1 MCSFWVAQAQEE
13 FLPLS
18 RFDLP
23 QDPLTITKSVNPNE
37 PFTVAGERGAIF
49 GQQDG
54 SCEIWAF
61 PVKILEHL
69 QITARV
75 DDYKVPIRLNAHAAA
90 IEVSPDHTTI
100 VYSHPAITVKQ
111 HMFAPRA
118 NSNESATAI
127 VIFDIQSVRP
137 AILTFQFEPSLTPQW
152 PAPEFG
158 RPTASWIKIGNG
170 GGYLL
175 ETASEQ
181 LSGIVAMPRT
191 VAAILPPIQERPE
204 AYPLELTLHYDP
216 EQDKDLIF
224 PLLAMVSYNQSGT
237 PEATAKR
244 LAQGI
249 SVLNKQ
255 TAEIYA
261 KTHEYYSHFFDDK
274 LTIDSPD
281 SAFNQAFR
289 WAELAIDQSQV
300 LLGSETGL
308 VAGWYSSG
316 ASARPGY
323 GWFFGRDALWSIF
336 AIDAYGDF
344 ALTRNALEF
353 LIRRQRQD
361 GKIMHEY
368 SQTAGLVDWEKT
380 PYWYAAADSTPL
392 FVMAMADY
400 LRTSGDVDFV
410 RRHWDSVKLAY
421 EFTRMHDA
429 DHDGVYDN
437 STGTGWVESW
447 KPRMPDQEIYL
458 AALDQQSS
466 EAMAD
471 LAKVIKDEGL
481 NARALAQATV
491 IRERLNDYRQPDG
504 FYAFSKNV
512 DGSFDSTATIFP
524 SVAWWTGHLVLPNA
538 DSMLTRWA
546 SHEFSSD
553 WGLRS
558 LSDQSP
564 LFDPLSYHQG
574 TVWPLFTGW
583 VALAEYRAG
592 HPLSGYQQLMSSLNL
607 TWAHDP
613 GGITELL
620 SGKFNAPLGRSSS
633 RQTWSSAMI
642 ISVIL
647 RGMFGL
653 ETDVSNHFLRVT
665 PALPSTW
672 DWVDLRHVPFGNGQ
686 IDLSLRRFR
695 GELRITSA
703 SGKDQLWCLSTS
715 IWASG
720 KCNQTDASKQVTTLQ
735 LEPVEVEFE
744 IRIPAA
750 GSQTQ
755 QMKVLQER
763 YSKNQLV
770 LELEAPGGSQC
781 TAFLRI
787 NKAGKRN
794 LQVTGGNLTGSRL
807 HIAFPPG
814 AGYQKQ
820 EVLIR
825 W

>member
-1 MCSFWVAQAQEE
+1 
-13 FLPLS
+13 
-18 RFDLP
+18 
-23 QDPLTITKSVNPNE
+23 
-37 PFTVAGERGAIF
+37 
-49 GQQDG
+49 
-54 SCEIWAF
+54 
-61 PVKILEHL
+61 
-69 QITARV
+69 
-75 DDYKVPIRLNAHAAA
+75 
-90 IEVSPDHTTI
+90 
-100 VYSHPAITVKQ
+100 
-111 HMFAPRA
+111 
-118 NSNESATAI
+118 
-127 VIFDIQSVRP
+127 
-137 AILTFQFEPSLTPQW
+137 
-152 PAPEFG
+152 
-158 RPTASWIKIGNG
+158 
-170 GGYLL
+170 
-175 ETASEQ
+175 
-181 LSGIVAMPRT
+181 
-191 VAAILPPIQERPE
+191 
-204 AYPLELTLHYDP
+204 
-216 EQDKDLIF
+216 
-224 PLLAMVSYNQSGT
+224 
-237 PEATAKR
+237 
-244 LAQGI
+244 
-249 SVLNKQ
+249 
-255 TAEIYA
+255 
-261 KTHEYYSHFFDDK
+261 
-274 LTIDSPD
+274 
-281 SAFNQAFR
+281 
-289 WAELAIDQSQV
+289 
-300 LLGSETGL
+300 L

-620 SGKFNAPLGRSSS
+620 SGK
-633 RQTWSSAMI
+633 
-642 ISVIL
+642 
-647 RGMFGL
+647 
-653 ETDVSNHFLRVT
+653 
-665 PALPSTW
+665 
-672 DWVDLRHVPFGNGQ
+672 
-686 IDLSLRRFR
+686 
-695 GELRITSA
+695 
-703 SGKDQLWCLSTS
+703 
-715 IWASG
+715 
-720 KCNQTDASKQVTTLQ
+720 
-735 LEPVEVEFE
+735 
-744 IRIPAA
+744 
-750 GSQTQ
+750 
-755 QMKVLQER
+755 
-763 YSKNQLV
+763 
-770 LELEAPGGSQC
+770 
-781 TAFLRI
+781 
-787 NKAGKRN
+787 
-794 LQVTGGNLTGSRL
+794 
-807 HIAFPPG
+807 
-814 AGYQKQ
+814 
-820 EVLIR
+820 
-825 W
+825 